1 MPEMHNEHDHFRDDI
16 AAYALGSLDA
26 ASARQLEM
34 HLQECAECRELLRE
48 YQEVIQLL
56 PLGLEPVS
64 PPDGADERLL
74 ERARDSARVPTRR
87 VERPFQLPQRWVLPA
102 AAVLLL
108 MLLGGVAA
116 LVAIFGG
123 DDEMPDAQTII
134 RLSGS
139 ENAPNAVGQLIVRE
153 DGTVELVVSD
163 LPRLPAGE
171 AYQFWFVQPDDQRMS
186 GGLFTVDPDGESVV
200 LIDMPY
206 DSIYQFDRVGV
217 TVEPE
222 GGSPGPTGINVL
234 AGRVQNR

>member
-1 MPEMHNEHDHFRDDI
+1 MPDAHNAHDHFREDI

-56 PLGLEPVS
+56 PLGLEPVR

-74 ERARDSARVPTRR
+74 ERARSSARTRTRR
-87 VERPFQLPQRWVLPA
+87 VERPLQLPQRWVLPA
-102 AAVLLL
+102 AAILLL
-108 MLLGGVAA
+108 VLLGGVAA
-116 LVAIFGG
+116 LVAVFGDG
-123 DDEMPDAQTII
+123 DETPDASEIV

-139 ENAPNAVGQLIVRE
+139 ENAPDAVGQLIVRE

-163 LPRLPAGE
+163 LPRLSSGE
-171 AYQFWFVQPDDQRMS
+171 EYQFWFVQPDDQRMS
-186 GGLFTVDPDGESVV
+186 GGLFTVDQEGKSVV
-200 LIDMPY
+200 LLDMPY
-206 DSIYQFDRVGV
+206 ESIYQFDRVGV